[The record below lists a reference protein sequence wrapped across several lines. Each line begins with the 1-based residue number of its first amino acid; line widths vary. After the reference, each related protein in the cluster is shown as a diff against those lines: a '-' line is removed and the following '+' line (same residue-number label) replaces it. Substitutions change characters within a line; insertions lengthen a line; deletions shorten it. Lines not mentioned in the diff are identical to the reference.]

1 MKNLGLVM
9 IGLGVLAIILSLLA
23 VPGQGRGVLIVLA
36 FVLVAGGWVLY
47 RHNKKKELASRS

>member
-9 IGLGVLAIILSLLA
+9 IGLGVLAIILSFLGVPYLSRGA
-23 VPGQGRGVLIVLA
+23 VPVLG

-47 RHNKKKELASRS
+47 RHNKKKELANRS

>member
-9 IGLGVLAIILSLLA
+9 IGLGVLAIILSLLG
-23 VPGQGRGVLIVLA
+23 VPGLSRGAVLVLG

>member
-1 MKNLGLVM
+1 MKTLGLVM
-9 IGLGVLAIILSLLA
+9 IGLGVLAIILSLLGVA
-23 VPGQGRGVLIVLA
+23 GQGRGAMLILG